1 MTKKKKKWII
11 AAAIIVGIIIF
22 LNIPI
27 VSDVIV
33 MTRTG
38 MIDRVVDVEKVEYE
52 GEEHWLFIFRKIDEN
67 TDATVAYAVENSIG
81 KATIRMWE
89 PLTSETTYY
98 TKPLIGQP
106 YHENTVHFT
115 PGEQPG

>member
-11 AAAIIVGIIIF
+11 AAAIILGIIIF

-27 VSDVIV
+27 VSDVIA

-38 MIDRVVDVEKVEYE
+38 MIGKVVDVEKVEYE
-52 GEEHWLFIFRKIDEN
+52 GEDHWLFIFRKIEDDS
-67 TDATVAYAVENSIG
+67 DATVAYAVENSIG

-89 PLTSETTYY
+89 PLTGKTAYY
-98 TKPLIGQP
+98 TKPLIGEP
-106 YHENTVHFT
+106 YQEKTEDFA